1 MIKPDDKPKN
11 KNQEIDSLNEEIKS
25 CRKCR
30 LSETRI
36 NALPGEGNLNAKI
49 MLIAQAPGAEE
60 DRSGKMFT
68 GPSGKV
74 LDELFRINRI
84 DRNSLYMTNLVK
96 CFLPKYRKPK
106 QDEINVCSPYLDEEI
121 EIINPEVL
129 VTLGYYAYSYLMD
142 KFHLPK
148 PDKNDL
154 SSING
159 RLILAGNYKILPL
172 KHPVSL
178 LYNKD
183 TKNEMVKSYSVIK
196 VLENT
201 CKWYQVCPVKY
212 FTDRG
217 LIDEKWV
224 KLYCKGNWESC
235 IRYQMEESGKYHP
248 DWMLP
253 DGTLNKALKNN
264 F

>member
-1 MIKPDDKPKN
+1 MIKPRDKYWKMDVL
-11 KNQEIDSLNEEIKS
+11 KEQIKS
-25 CRKCR
+25 CSKCR

-36 NALPGEGNLNAKI
+36 KALPGEGNLNAKI

-74 LDELFRINRI
+74 LDELLKINRI
-84 DRNSLYMTNLVK
+84 KRDSLYMTNLVK

-106 QDEINVCSPYLDEEI
+106 QDEINACSPYLDEEI
-121 EIINPEVL
+121 EIVNPEVL
-129 VTLGYYAYSYLMD
+129 VTLGYYSYSYLMD

-148 PDKNDL
+148 PDKNAL
-154 SSING
+154 SSTNG
-159 RLILAGNYKILPL
+159 RLILADSYKILAL
-172 KHPVSL
+172 KHPVAL
-178 LYNKD
+178 LYSKD
-183 TKNEMVKSYSVIK
+183 IKNEMIKSYSLIK
-196 VLENT
+196 VLETT
-201 CKWYQVCPVKY
+201 CKWYPVCPVKY

-224 KLYCKGNWESC
+224 KLYCKGNWASC
-235 IRYQMEESGKYHP
+235 TRYQMEERGKYHP

-253 DGTLNKALKNN
+253 DGSLNESLKYHY
-264 F
+264 